1 MQAGARGPTKSS
13 SSTSG
18 NMTIPKFML
27 SNSLTG
33 EERLRNNSGSA
44 AEIVRARNGRHRRVM
59 VGF

>member
-1 MQAGARGPTKSS
+1 
-13 SSTSG
+13 
-18 NMTIPKFML
+18 MTIPKFML

-44 AEIVRARNGRHRRVM
+44 AEIVRARNGRHRRVI